1 MYTQSKASLK
11 KINLS
16 IVPLEHSGGFPVGYK
31 KADPRSGYKG
41 LGFIFGEVFCG
52 CFLRVFLWGLSLLNL
67 GNIGLFDMILVF
79 LWGLWG
85 LWGFLEIC
93 INHWK

>member
-41 LGFIFGEVFCG
+41 LGFIFGEYSGGWFFG
-52 CFLRVFLWGLSLLNL
+52 FLKRFLGFLFLFALLNVYKIRVL
-67 GNIGLFDMILVF
+67 GMVLYF
-79 LWGLWG
+79 LWGLW
-85 LWGFLEIC
+85 
-93 INHWK
+93 